1 MTLHLSLA
9 APSQG
14 PAEGSNPFFIKM
26 HKESESYPRFQHPR
40 SEFIYMLSGRMEY
53 RFPGMT
59 HRQPPKFLGKLHRRL
74 NSKRM
79 VRRHRSVAIALKKNE
94 ASEIVGLA
102 LEQVVNQRRTL
113 TAQMRDQSS
122 N

>member
-1 MTLHLSLA
+1 
-9 APSQG
+9 
-14 PAEGSNPFFIKM
+14 
-26 HKESESYPRFQHPR
+26 
-40 SEFIYMLSGRMEY
+40 
-53 RFPGMT
+53 
-59 HRQPPKFLGKLHRRL
+59 
-74 NSKRM
+74 M

-113 TAQMRDQSS
+113 TPVQMRDQSS